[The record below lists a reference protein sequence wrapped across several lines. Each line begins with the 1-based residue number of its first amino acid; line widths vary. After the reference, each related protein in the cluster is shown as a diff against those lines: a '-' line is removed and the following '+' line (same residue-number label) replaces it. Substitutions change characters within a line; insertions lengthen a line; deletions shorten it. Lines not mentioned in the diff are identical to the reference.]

1 MFKCICGND
10 CKNLKALNYHK
21 NTKHKQ
27 CNDCYKWFISE
38 DDLNIHSIEC
48 KEKIKL
54 FNDKMNDLEN
64 DNMMQIM
71 NKHLDEIDIPTLK
84 LSYKLYVYSKVN
96 NNPYFISSTMI
107 TKYLEYSYK
116 KDTNNIIEDT
126 IKYDIDYVNISNTL
140 SLY

>member
-38 DDLNIHSIEC
+38 DDLNMHIDDC

-54 FNDKMNDLEN
+54 FNDKMNDFDN

-107 TKYLEYSYK
+107 TKYLGYSRK
-116 KDTNNIIEDT
+116 EDCNKLIEDT